1 VFDMARC
8 WAGGRCN
15 HPAVKGLKGITVMPG
30 EFGLPC
36 PPNPRLCP
44 WRSLVGSPLR
54 SFSQEDIK
62 HLFNRI
68 INDVKGDDN
77 VENALKGASL
87 LKEQG
92 VIDNQV
98 DWALGYLMGVAWGS
112 LLTTVYYEALRQ
124 ANPEEIAMCRELMRD
139 RVTEIKRCI
148 EKHIAK

>member
-1 VFDMARC
+1 MARY

-44 WRSLVGSPLR
+44 WRSLVGGPLR

-92 VIDNQV
+92 AIDNQV
-98 DWALGYLMGVAWGS
+98 DRALDLGR
-112 LLTTVYYEALRQ
+112 AL
-124 ANPEEIAMCRELMRD
+124 
-139 RVTEIKRCI
+139 KWRCFLY
-148 EKHIAK
+148 